1 MRQAPAPASLTSWL
15 HPGRLARLVLRTSL
29 ALLAFLLVVF
39 GVTPVLAADPTP
51 LRTISD
57 PNPNFHGVWVDTTN
71 NELVVSDDNT
81 HSVQVFARTASGPA
95 APLRKIQGL
104 STGLDFPSYVVPD
117 TVNNEL
123 WAVMDD
129 TSDRAEAFS
138 RTANGDV
145 VPLRIVDFK
154 NLAPNVNGHKRTYG
168 WAVDTVNN
176 EVAGTFQTGSAIYFF
191 GRATGLDVRSIF
203 GPATTM
209 ADPHGIAI
217 DTVNN
222 EVLVVNEGHV
232 FGAATQAPS
241 ITVFSR
247 AASGNVAPL
256 RTISGPLTGLSQP
269 KHLRLDSTNNEIYV
283 ANGTPAESITVY
295 SRTASGNV
303 APVRTISGALT
314 GLNNPAGVHVD
325 PVNNEVIVTNWGN
338 HSVTVYPRTATGNV
352 APLRTLTSSPGGPQV
367 GIGNPGAASA
377 DTVNNEIAVTNC
389 VSHPR
394 VAIFSRTA
402 NGEVAP
408 LRVIQG
414 QSTRLSRSMHGVAID
429 SVNNEIFV
437 PSTLEDAILVFNRTD
452 SGDVAPKRVIQG
464 SLTGI
469 NKPQGIAVDTVNNEI
484 ALANEASVNWT
495 VYDRLANGNVAPKRT
510 FSDDGGA
517 MTKPVGIWIDN
528 VNNEIVV
535 TDGGSSAAVGAEL
548 IQVYPR
554 LANGPTAALRQIGGA
569 ATMLISTRQVQVD
582 TVNNEIVVANQ
593 GHRAVNPPD
602 LGNISVFDRLA
613 TGNVAPK
620 RFLQNATPGA
630 GNSGVRHPRAVW
642 VDATNNE
649 IGAGDSKYN
658 DIRVFDRLFGAAAP
672 AFTLGAA
679 PASQTVT
686 QGAGTS
692 YTVSVNPSGGFTG
705 AVTLS
710 VAGLPAGATGA
721 FSANPITAPTTS
733 TLSVTSA
740 VTTPTGT
747 FPLTITGVSGALS
760 STTTVTLVVTA
771 AGAADFALSAT
782 PAVSAPVCPID
793 PAPQATYTVTVTPTG
808 GFTGAVTLSVSAG
821 LPAATTASFSPNPT
835 TTTSTLA
842 IAASGATPNG
852 TFTLTITGV
861 SGALTHTTTVQLV
874 VDSAAAC

>member
-1 MRQAPAPASLTSWL
+1 MVRFA
-15 HPGRLARLVLRTSL
+15 LRSS
-29 ALLAFLLVVF
+29 LLAMLLGAFSLIAVQ
-39 GVTPVLAADPTP
+39 AADPSP

-57 PNPNFHGVWVDTTN
+57 PNPNFHGVWVDTVN

-81 HSVQVFARTASGPA
+81 HSVQVFGRTASGAA
-95 APLRKIQGL
+95 APLRTIRGL
-104 STGLDFPSYVVPD
+104 STGLDFPSYVVAD

-145 VPLRIVDFK
+145 APLRIIDFK
-154 NLAPNVNGHKRTYG
+154 GLAPNVNGHKRTYG

-176 EVAGTFQTGSAIYFF
+176 EVAGSFQTGSAIYFF
-191 GRATGLDVRSIF
+191 NRTTGADIRSIF
-203 GPATTM
+203 GPATSM

-232 FGAATQAPS
+232 FGAPTQAPS

-247 AASGNVAPL
+247 TASGNVAPL
-256 RTISGPLTGLSQP
+256 RTISGALTGLVQP
-269 KHLRLDSTNNEIYV
+269 KHLRVDTTNNEIYV
-283 ANGTPAESITVY
+283 VNGTPAESITVY
-295 SRTASGNV
+295 NRTATGNV
-303 APVRTISGALT
+303 APLRTISGALT

-325 PVNNEVIVTNWGN
+325 TVNNEVVVTNWGN

-352 APLRTLTSSPGGPQV
+352 APLRTLTSNPGGAQV
-367 GIGNPGAASA
+367 GIGNPGATSA

-394 VAIFSRTA
+394 VAIFPRTA
-402 NGEVAP
+402 NGQVAP
-408 LRVIQG
+408 TRVLQG
-414 QSTRLSRSMHGVAID
+414 QNTRLSRSMHGVAID

-469 NKPQGIAVDTVNNEI
+469 NKPQGIAIDTVNNEI
-484 ALANEASVNWT
+484 ALANEASLTWT

-510 FSDDGGA
+510 ISDA
-517 MTKPVGIWIDN
+517 TASMSKPVGIWIDS

-535 TDGGSSAAVGAEL
+535 TDGGSSTAVGAEL

-554 LANGPTAALRQIGGA
+554 LASGPTTPLRQIGGT
-569 ATMLISTRQVQVD
+569 ATMLISTRQVMVD

-613 TGNVAPK
+613 NGNVAPK
-620 RFLQNATPGA
+620 RFVQNATPTT
-630 GNSGVRHPRAVW
+630 GNSGVRHPRSVW

-658 DIRVFDRLFGAAAP
+658 DIRIFDRLFGTGTP
-672 AFTLGAA
+672 DFTVSAA

-686 QGAGTS
+686 QGASTT

-710 VAGLPAGATGA
+710 VSGLPAGATGS
-721 FSANPITAPTTS
+721 FNPNPITAPTTS
-733 TLSVTSA
+733 TLTVQTA
-740 VTTPTGT
+740 ATTPTGT
-747 FPLTITGVSGALS
+747 STLTITGVSGALS
-760 STTTVTLVVTA
+760 RNTSVTLVVIPP
-771 AGAADFALSAT
+771 GGGDFSLSAT
-782 PAVSAPVCPID
+782 PAVSPPVCQTD
-793 PAPQATYTVTVTPTG
+793 PPPQTTYTVTVTPIG
-808 GFTGAVTLSVSAG
+808 GFTGSVTLSVSG
-821 LPAATTASFSPNPT
+821 LPAGTTGSFSPNPT
-835 TTTSTLA
+835 TTTSTLS
-842 IAASGATPNG
+842 ITVSDTTPDG

-861 SGALTHTTTVQLV
+861 SGAVTHTTTVQLV
-874 VDSAAAC
+874 VDRTTC